1 MLNAF
6 HVPVLAKE
14 STKVLMTASKG
25 LYLDTT
31 AGFGGHMQLILESL
45 GNRGHLIAA
54 DRDQDSIAYL
64 KSEFSDPRLTII
76 KTNFKGLRQEID
88 QLDHS
93 FAFDGIIADLGVSSH
108 QLDSKDRGFSFKK
121 DADLDMRMDQSTG
134 ISAKNWINTAA
145 EDEISDVIW
154 KYGEESYSRKIAKA
168 IIDYKKKKRI
178 ERTLEL
184 VEIIKSVKKPSKKK
198 FINPATKTFQ
208 AIRIYINNEI
218 EELKNGLI
226 SAINILRR
234 KGRLIVISFHSLED
248 RIVKNFFNKYSGKIY
263 NKSRYLPQPEP
274 NNTIRTNLKIITKKV
289 IKPMKEEIELNYYS
303 RSAKLRVVEKIGF

>member
-134 ISAKNWINTAA
+134 ISAKHWINTAA

-168 IIDYKKKKRI
+168 IIEQRSI
-178 ERTLEL
+178 RPISSTLEFADL
-184 VEIIKSVKKPSKKK
+184 IYQLKKYSKKK
-198 FINPATKTFQ
+198 EKKHPATKTFQ
-208 AIRIYINNEI
+208 AIRIHINDEL
-218 EELKNGLI
+218 EELRSLLDFSLEYLKPG
-226 SAINILRR
+226 
-234 KGRLIVISFHSLED
+234 GRIVIISFHSLED
-248 RIVKNFFNKYSGKIY
+248 RIVKRFFRDN
-263 NKSRYLPQPEP
+263 SRIDPNLSKLP
-274 NNTIRTNLKIITKKV
+274 NLEDTSRLKV
-289 IKPMKEEIELNYYS
+289 ILKKIKPSDEEIKVNPRA
-303 RSAKLRVVEKIGF
+303 RSAILRAAEKIK

>member
-1 MLNAF
+1 MFNAF

-168 IIDYKKKKRI
+168 IIEKRSI
-178 ERTLEL
+178 RPISSTLEFADL
-184 VEIIKSVKKPSKKK
+184 IYQLKKYSKKK
-198 FINPATKTFQ
+198 EKKHPATKTFQ
-208 AIRIYINNEI
+208 AIRIHIND
-218 EELKNGLI
+218 ELQE
-226 SAINILRR
+226 LRSLLDFSLECL
-234 KGRLIVISFHSLED
+234 KPGGRIVIISFHSLED
-248 RIVKNFFNKYSGKIY
+248 RIVKRFFRDN
-263 NKSRYLPQPEP
+263 SRIDPNLSKLP
-274 NNTIRTNLKIITKKV
+274 NLEDTSRLKV
-289 IKPMKEEIELNYYS
+289 ILKKIKPSDEEIKVNPRA
-303 RSAKLRVVEKIGF
+303 RSAILRAAEKIK

>member
-64 KSEFSDPRLTII
+64 KSEFSDPQLTII
-76 KTNFKGLRQEID
+76 KSNFKGLRQEID
-88 QLDHS
+88 QLDQS

-121 DADLDMRMDQSTG
+121 DAELDMRMDQSSG
-134 ISAKNWINTAA
+134 ISAKDWINTAA

-168 IIDYKKKKRI
+168 IIEQRI
-178 ERTLEL
+178 IRPISSTLEFADL
-184 VEIIKSVKKPSKKK
+184 IYQLKKYSKKK
-198 FINPATKTFQ
+198 EKKHPATKTFQ
-208 AIRIYINNEI
+208 AIRIHINDEL
-218 EELKNGLI
+218 EELRSLLDFSLECLKPG
-226 SAINILRR
+226 
-234 KGRLIVISFHSLED
+234 GRIVIISFHSLED
-248 RIVKNFFNKYSGKIY
+248 RIVKRFFRDN
-263 NKSRYLPQPEP
+263 SRIDPNLSKLP
-274 NNTIRTNLKIITKKV
+274 NLEDTSRLKV
-289 IKPMKEEIELNYYS
+289 ILKKIKPSDEEIKVNPRA
-303 RSAKLRVVEKIGF
+303 RSAILRAAEKIK

>member
-64 KSEFSDPRLTII
+64 KSEFSDPQLTII
-76 KTNFKGLRQEID
+76 KSNFKGLRQEID

-121 DADLDMRMDQSTG
+121 DAELDMRMDQSSG
-134 ISAKNWINTAA
+134 ISAKDWINTAA

-168 IIDYKKKKRI
+168 IIEQRSI
-178 ERTLEL
+178 RPISTTLEFADL
-184 VEIIKSVKKPSKKK
+184 IYQLKKYSKKK
-198 FINPATKTFQ
+198 EKKHPATKSFQ
-208 AIRIYINNEI
+208 AIRIHINDEL
-218 EELKNGLI
+218 EELRSLLDFSLEYLKPG
-226 SAINILRR
+226 
-234 KGRLIVISFHSLED
+234 GRIVIISFHSLED
-248 RIVKNFFNKYSGKIY
+248 RIVKRFFRDN
-263 NKSRYLPQPEP
+263 SRIDPNLSKLP
-274 NNTIRTNLKIITKKV
+274 NLEDTSRLKV
-289 IKPMKEEIELNYYS
+289 ILKKIKPSDEEIKVNPRA
-303 RSAKLRVVEKIGF
+303 RSAILRAAEKIK

>member
-121 DADLDMRMDQSTG
+121 DAELDMRMDQSTG

-168 IIDYKKKKRI
+168 IIEQRSI
-178 ERTLEL
+178 RPISSTLEFADL
-184 VEIIKSVKKPSKKK
+184 IYQLKKYSKKK
-198 FINPATKTFQ
+198 EKKHPATKTFQ
-208 AIRIYINNEI
+208 AIRIHINDEL
-218 EELKNGLI
+218 EELRSLLDFSLEYLKPG
-226 SAINILRR
+226 
-234 KGRLIVISFHSLED
+234 GRIVIISFHSLED
-248 RIVKNFFNKYSGKIY
+248 RIVKRFFRDN
-263 NKSRYLPQPEP
+263 SRIDPNLSKLP
-274 NNTIRTNLKIITKKV
+274 NLEDTSRLKVILKKV
-289 IKPMKEEIELNYYS
+289 KPSDEEIKVNPRA
-303 RSAKLRVVEKIGF
+303 RSAILRAAEKIK

>member
-14 STKVLMTASKG
+14 STKALMTTSEG
-25 LYLDTT
+25 SYLDAT
-31 AGFGGHMQLILESL
+31 AGFGGHTQLILESL
-45 GNRGHLIAA
+45 DNQGHLIAA

-121 DADLDMRMDQSTG
+121 DAELDMRMDQSSG
-134 ISAKNWINTAA
+134 ISAKDWINTAA

-168 IIDYKKKKRI
+168 IIEQRSI
-178 ERTLEL
+178 RPISSTLEFADL
-184 VEIIKSVKKPSKKK
+184 IYQLKKYSKKK
-198 FINPATKTFQ
+198 EKKHPATKTFQ
-208 AIRIYINNEI
+208 AIRIHINDEL
-218 EELKNGLI
+218 EELRSLLDFSLEYLKPG
-226 SAINILRR
+226 
-234 KGRLIVISFHSLED
+234 GRIVIISFHSLED
-248 RIVKNFFNKYSGKIY
+248 RIVKRFFRDN
-263 NKSRYLPQPEP
+263 SRIDPNLSKLP
-274 NNTIRTNLKIITKKV
+274 NLEDTSRLKVILKKV
-289 IKPMKEEIELNYYS
+289 KPSDEEIKVNPRA
-303 RSAKLRVVEKIGF
+303 RSAILRAAEKIK

>member
-134 ISAKNWINTAA
+134 ISAKDWINTAA

-168 IIDYKKKKRI
+168 IIEQRSI
-178 ERTLEL
+178 RPISTTLEFADL
-184 VEIIKSVKKPSKKK
+184 IYQLKKYSKKK
-198 FINPATKTFQ
+198 EKKHPATKTFQ
-208 AIRIYINNEI
+208 AIRIHINDEL
-218 EELKNGLI
+218 EELRSLLDFSLEYLKPG
-226 SAINILRR
+226 
-234 KGRLIVISFHSLED
+234 GRIVIISFHSLED
-248 RIVKNFFNKYSGKIY
+248 RIVKRFFRDN
-263 NKSRYLPQPEP
+263 SRIDPNLSKLP
-274 NNTIRTNLKIITKKV
+274 NLEDTSRLKV
-289 IKPMKEEIELNYYS
+289 ILKKIKPSDEEIKVNPRA
-303 RSAKLRVVEKIGF
+303 RSAILRAAEKIK